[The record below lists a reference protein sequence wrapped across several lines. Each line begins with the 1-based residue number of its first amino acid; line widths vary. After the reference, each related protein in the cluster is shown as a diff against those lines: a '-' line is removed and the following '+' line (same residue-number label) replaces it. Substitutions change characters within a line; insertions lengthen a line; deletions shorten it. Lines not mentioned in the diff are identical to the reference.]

1 RQAGISKQRY
11 DRGAGPWPYRPL
23 PFLRRPVFQLRYSG
37 RSSCPEWWE
46 FPSCRMEF
54 IPEPKR
60 KQTTQAPKQ
69 ILWPRKENPTP
80 PLSVD
85 FPRLQTTSAPSDLRR
100 IAMVSYSEYPQ
111 DPPHRTQEELVW
123 LK

>member
-1 RQAGISKQRY
+1 
-11 DRGAGPWPYRPL
+11 
-23 PFLRRPVFQLRYSG
+23 
-37 RSSCPEWWE
+37 
-46 FPSCRMEF
+46 MEF

-69 ILWPRKENPTP
+69 ILWPRKET
-80 PLSVD
+80 VD

-123 LK
+123 LKLQSKQNAPSSRARQVRRCNSEPHWFRR